1 MEEIRTIFGG
11 KKNLKLFLLITA
23 LWFMNYV
30 SDVILTLSMAES
42 YVKETAEDSVFT
54 TMLKRQENVQLL
66 STTVGLDRL
75 CS

>member
-1 MEEIRTIFGG
+1 
-11 KKNLKLFLLITA
+11 
-23 LWFMNYV
+23 MNYDV